1 MKTSMRLLSRT
12 ARGQSGV
19 IIADILVATAM
30 VIVGVFGTFFALEQ
44 GMRAARACH
53 HRQTALEV
61 LQSEMEAVRATPF
74 EELHL
79 RTRASF
85 IGKPAGPDT
94 LRGAKTW
101 LTVEDYSHEAPGL
114 RKVTAGIEWTTG
126 SKPRSASLVTIVG
139 DIRR

>member
-1 MKTSMRLLSRT
+1 M
-12 ARGQSGV
+12 V
-19 IIADILVATAM
+19 VADILVATAM
-30 VIVGVFGTFFALEQ
+30 VAVSLFGTFFALEQ
-44 GMRAARACH
+44 GMEAARACH
-53 HRQTALEV
+53 RRQAALEA

-79 RTRASF
+79 RTRAPF
-85 IGKPAGPDT
+85 IGEPVGLDALP
-94 LRGAKTW
+94 RASTW
-101 LTVEDYSHEAPGL
+101 LTVEEYSREAAGL